1 MCDEELE
8 LLSAELELLEE
19 HLDKNSQYN
28 LIKEKELKTHN
39 LMMLFP
45 FPASSSFSPTIDEEI
60 QEFFKNNNI
69 PF

>member
-8 LLSAELELLEE
+8 LFSTELELLEE
-19 HLDKNSQYN
+19 HLEKSSQFN
-28 LIKEKELKTHN
+28 LIKEKEIRTHN
-39 LMMLFP
+39 LMMF
-45 FPASSSFSPTIDEEI
+45 FSSSSPASVLPAIDEEI